1 MLESVVNSIKEP
13 VEEILG
19 LVKVCI
25 GSVVAGQLPPM
36 DVLSLL
42 ISKGL
47 GYAILVGAS
56 IVKIPQIVAI
66 MSSGSAEGLS
76 ALSFELE
83 IIGYSIGA
91 SYGYLK
97 GLPINTYGEAIA
109 IQLQNIY
116 LLLMVYQYNKVS
128 VQRRTLTF
136 GLLTAFFIAVFQGAI
151 SISTIDALLAGSIVI
166 FAAARVP
173 QIVKNFM
180 NGSTGQLSALTTLIL
195 FGGSLARIFTS
206 VRENAGTQMVVS
218 YSVGAILN
226 GTILSQ
232 IILYNVL
239 FPKKVKTQ

>member
-1 MLESVVNSIKEP
+1 MSMFESVVNSIKEP

-136 GLLTAFFIAVFQGAI
+136 GLLTAFFIAVFQGCK
-151 SISTIDALLAGSIVI
+151 
-166 FAAARVP
+166 
-173 QIVKNFM
+173 QK
-180 NGSTGQLSALTTLIL
+180 
-195 FGGSLARIFTS
+195 
-206 VRENAGTQMVVS
+206 
-218 YSVGAILN
+218 
-226 GTILSQ
+226 
-232 IILYNVL
+232 
-239 FPKKVKTQ
+239 